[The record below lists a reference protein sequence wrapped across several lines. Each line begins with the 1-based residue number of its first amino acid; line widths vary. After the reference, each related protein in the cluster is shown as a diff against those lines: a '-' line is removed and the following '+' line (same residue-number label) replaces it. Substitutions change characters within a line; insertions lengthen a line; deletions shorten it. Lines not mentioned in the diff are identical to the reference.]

1 MPPESNDVIGFIFD
15 RCELSYVKQGLW
27 YIVIDIRVNRD
38 TRTSCL
44 CISTGSNDHHFSDPL
59 NKRQRPRW
67 QDYSTCRRTEI
78 RGVRL
83 PLLSN
88 HRRPYFSVTKHCSN
102 QIIIILL
109 FWGFISSAISYCLV
123 FSLTDACS
131 YFIFLSTCCCSQLNL
146 LRIFRVVYKYTGVSY
161 YSGCIYLMYIADQAC
176 ELAVYKQFD
185 MGCSSSH
192 IPHQKMINYRE
203 ESENETST
211 TWDCRGEPDG
221 EVCSNT
227 SKFIGPEVKYF
238 NQCFEPDRCLKPII
252 QEFVRDS

>member
-1 MPPESNDVIGFIFD
+1 MTSLD
-15 RCELSYVKQGLW
+15 LSSTGLG

-59 NKRQRPRW
+59 NKKRQRPRW

-146 LRIFRVVYKYTGVSY
+146 LRIFRVVYKYIQVCLTIVAVSY
-161 YSGCIYLMYIADQAC
+161 VYSWPGVCTNSLQTVWYGVQLLSHPPPENDQ
-176 ELAVYKQFD
+176 LSGGKRKWNVHDLGLSRRTGWGSLQQYK
-185 MGCSSSH
+185 
-192 IPHQKMINYRE
+192 
-203 ESENETST
+203 
-211 TWDCRGEPDG
+211 
-221 EVCSNT
+221 
-227 SKFIGPEVKYF
+227 
-238 NQCFEPDRCLKPII
+238 
-252 QEFVRDS
+252 